1 MKVNIYLSHPTNIYY
16 EFKLNNND
24 KISNIINYLH
34 NLYPITRHNY
44 EPSIEEPKF
53 TILDTNEKIEI
64 FKTYEEHGLCDGCN
78 IKINLKILPKMSTTN

>member
-34 NLYPITRHNY
+34 NLYPTTKYNY
-44 EPSIEEPKF
+44 ESSTKEPKF
-53 TILDTNEKIEI
+53 TILDTNEEIDI

-78 IKINLKILPKMSTTN
+78 IKINLKIIANMSTIN